1 MEAHCY
7 ACRNIRES
15 LMTRQLL
22 SSGSPME
29 KTFGYSRAVVQDPWV
44 FMSGTTGYDYETM
57 QIPDDV
63 LQQTRNCWK
72 TIEHYLKEAG
82 SSLKDIVRVTYYATD
97 EADAEAISR
106 VCGEILHDIRPAST
120 FLVIKSLF
128 LPEMKIEIEVT
139 ALKGSA

>member
-1 MEAHCY
+1 
-7 ACRNIRES
+7 
-15 LMTRQLL
+15 MTRQLL

-29 KTFGYSRAVVQDPWV
+29 KIYGYSRAVVHHPWI
-44 FMSGTTGYDYETM
+44 FMAGTTGYDYETM
-57 QIPDDV
+57 QVPDDV
-63 LQQTRNCWK
+63 VQQTRNCWK

-97 EADAEAISR
+97 EADAEVISR
-106 VCGEILHDIRPAST
+106 LSGEILRDIRPAST

>member
-1 MEAHCY
+1 
-7 ACRNIRES
+7 
-15 LMTRQLL
+15 MTRQLL

-29 KTFGYSRAVVQDPWV
+29 KIYGYSRAVVHDPWI
-44 FMSGTTGYDYETM
+44 FMAGTTGYDYETM
-57 QIPDDV
+57 QVPDDV
-63 LQQTRNCWK
+63 VQQTRNCWK

-97 EADAEAISR
+97 EADAEVISR
-106 VCGEILHDIRPAST
+106 LSGEILRDIRPAST

>member
-1 MEAHCY
+1 
-7 ACRNIRES
+7 
-15 LMTRQLL
+15 
-22 SSGSPME
+22 
-29 KTFGYSRAVVQDPWV
+29 
-44 FMSGTTGYDYETM
+44 MSGTTGYDYETM

-63 LQQTRNCWK
+63 VQQTRNCWK

-82 SSLKDIVRVTYYATD
+82 SSLKEIVRVTYYATD
-97 EADAEAISR
+97 EADAEVISR
-106 VCGEILHDIRPAST
+106 LSGEILRDIRPAST

>member
-1 MEAHCY
+1 
-7 ACRNIRES
+7 
-15 LMTRQLL
+15 MTRQLL

-29 KTFGYSRAVVQDPWV
+29 KIYGYSRAVVQDPWV

-63 LQQTRNCWK
+63 VQQTRNCWK

-82 SSLKDIVRVTYYATD
+82 SSLKEIVRVTYYATD
-97 EADAEAISR
+97 EADAEVISR
-106 VCGEILHDIRPAST
+106 LSGEILRDIRPAST

>member
-1 MEAHCY
+1 
-7 ACRNIRES
+7 
-15 LMTRQLL
+15 MTRKLL

-44 FMSGTTGYDYETM
+44 FMAGTTGYDYETM

-63 LQQTRNCWK
+63 VQQTRNCWR
-72 TIEHYLKEAG
+72 TIERFLKEAG
-82 SSLKDIVRVTYYATD
+82 SGLKDIVRVTYYATD
-97 EADAEAISR
+97 TDDAEAILAI
-106 VCGEILHDIRPAST
+106 CGEILRDIRPAST
-120 FLVIKSLF
+120 FLVVKALF